1 MVNSQAK
8 LKEINAQGRAY
19 DFIKESILSLSFRA
33 LAHLSAEN
41 IAASLGISRTPVR
54 EALSRLEQDGLV
66 VKGEM
71 NGFYVRPITLKEIID
86 TYKVREALEVAAG
99 LEALPYIDGSI
110 MKRLEIL
117 IEKSATL
124 LDPQKYAEFVSVNRL
139 FHAEIIGATKNS
151 MLEKIMDPIHDRVR
165 LVGATLILKHAPRQ
179 QEVYE
184 ENKFILEAFK
194 SKDPV
199 MVKFAI
205 ENHIK
210 KAKEHI
216 MKLAKDDAEK
226 IILGPF

>member
-1 MVNSQAK
+1 MPNFFTNLIDKVVGIFKSKDLSGNIGNFQQRIDTIITDLILPYAK
-8 LKEINAQGRAY
+8 PT
-19 DFIKESILSLSFRA
+19 
-33 LAHLSAEN
+33 LSAQN
-41 IAASLGISRTPVR
+41 DRFR
-54 EALSRLEQDGLV
+54 D
-66 VKGEM
+66 
-71 NGFYVRPITLKEIID
+71 
-86 TYKVREALEVAAG
+86 
-99 LEALPYIDGSI
+99 
-110 MKRLEIL
+110 L
-117 IEKSATL
+117 ITL